1 MHLFNLKG
9 RGIQIDIILLI
20 EQLVRLLNYTLC
32 AILCLGEKSEIKAL
46 TLHISIVIKQSFL
59 TIQSR

>member
-32 AILCLGEKSEIKAL
+32 AILCLGEKSKIKAL
-46 TLHISIVIKQSFL
+46 TLHISIVIK
-59 TIQSR
+59 